1 MIISKTPL
9 RISFFGGGSD
19 YPTWYLKQ
27 KGEVISSTI
36 NKYIYIDFKKIQN
49 LLGFNYRLVYSKVEN
64 VKHINQ
70 IQHDVI
76 REALKY
82 YKLNDCYEMHYNG
95 DLPSKTGLGSSSSFI
110 VGMINIILSLK
121 NKNVSKNKL
130 AKESINF
137 ERNILKETV
146 GSQDQVAAA
155 YGGFNSISFYPNEK
169 FVVNKSI
176 ISNSNINKLNK
187 NLVLIYTGKQRLAS
201 NIAKSFT
208 NKLNSTKKEALVEI
222 LQCVDECKKI
232 LKSNSISDF
241 GKLLNEAWIIKKKLS
256 SKISSTEIDDIYDN
270 AIKNGA
276 TGGKILGAGGGGF
289 FIFYVNS
296 DKQKFFLKKMKEFSS
311 VEFKFV
317 NNGSEII
324 KIG

>member
-130 AKESINF
+130 AK
-137 ERNILKETV
+137 
-146 GSQDQVAAA
+146 
-155 YGGFNSISFYPNEK
+155 
-169 FVVNKSI
+169 
-176 ISNSNINKLNK
+176 
-187 NLVLIYTGKQRLAS
+187 
-201 NIAKSFT
+201 
-208 NKLNSTKKEALVEI
+208 
-222 LQCVDECKKI
+222 
-232 LKSNSISDF
+232 
-241 GKLLNEAWIIKKKLS
+241 
-256 SKISSTEIDDIYDN
+256 
-270 AIKNGA
+270 
-276 TGGKILGAGGGGF
+276 
-289 FIFYVNS
+289 
-296 DKQKFFLKKMKEFSS
+296 
-311 VEFKFV
+311 
-317 NNGSEII
+317 
-324 KIG
+324 

>member
-64 VKHINQ
+64 VQHIDQ

-82 YKLNDCYEMHYNG
+82 YKLKDCYEMHYNG

-121 NKNVSKNKL
+121 NKNFSKNKL

-169 FVVNKSI
+169 FVVNKNI
-176 ISNSNINKLNK
+176 ISNSSIKKLNK
-187 NLVLIYTGKQRLAS
+187 NLLLIYTGKQRLAS

-208 NKLNSTKKEALVEI
+208 NKLHSTKKEAIVEI

-232 LKSNSISDF
+232 IKSNSISDF
-241 GKLLNEAWIIKKKLS
+241 GKLLNESWMIKKKLS

-296 DKQKFFLKKMKEFSS
+296 DRQKFFLKKMKEFSS

-317 NNGSEII
+317 KNGSETI

>member
-19 YPTWYLKQ
+19 YPSWYLKQ

-36 NKYIYIDFKKIQN
+36 DKYIYIDFKKIQN

-64 VKHINQ
+64 VKNINQ
-70 IQHDVI
+70 IKHNVV
-76 REALKY
+76 REVLKF
-82 YKLNDCYEMHYNG
+82 YKLKDFYEMHYNG

-208 NKLNSTKKEALVEI
+208 NKLNSTKKEAIVEI

-241 GKLLNEAWIIKKKLS
+241 GKLLNEAWIIKKLS

-296 DKQKFFLKKMKEFSS
+296 DKQKFFLKK
-311 VEFKFV
+311 
-317 NNGSEII
+317 
-324 KIG
+324 